1 MKIIIALFLLTTMS
15 STFAQDSLSYLALGD
30 SYSIGEKVSEA
41 ESWPFQL
48 ASFLDQQGYPVD
60 KPEIIAVTG
69 WRTDELQDSIASQ
82 HYKKESFDLVSLL
95 IGVNNQ
101 YQKKPFKKFKSEFE
115 DLLKTAIALSSQQNK
130 GVFVVGIPDYSLSK
144 FAQDEKLK
152 KISSRLKRYNKY
164 IQKMSQRY
172 NVAYYPL
179 QQLSKPLHKHEHMLA
194 EDLLH
199 PSGLQYKA
207 WVDSFKDEVL
217 SKVKTF

>member
-1 MKIIIALFLLTTMS
+1 MS
-15 STFAQDSLSYLALGD
+15 STLAHNSLSYLALGD
-30 SYSIGEKVSEA
+30 SYSIGEQVSKE
-41 ESWPFQL
+41 ESWPVQL
-48 ASFLDQQGYPVD
+48 TGFLNQQGYPVEI
-60 KPEIIAVTG
+60 PEVIAVTG
-69 WRTDELQDSIASQ
+69 WRTDELQDSIASL

-115 DLLKTAIALSSQQNK
+115 NLLKTAIELSSQHNR
-130 GVFVVGIPDYSLSK
+130 GVFIVGIPDYSLSK

-152 KISSRLKRYNKY
+152 KVSSRLKRYNRY
-164 IQKMSQRY
+164 IKKMSQRY
-172 NVAYYPL
+172 KVAFFPM
-179 QQLSKPLHKHEHMLA
+179 QQLSKPLHKEKLMLT

-207 WVDSFKDEVL
+207 WVDSFKDEIL

>member
-1 MKIIIALFLLTTMS
+1 MKIFITLFLLTTMT

-30 SYSIGEKVSEA
+30 SYSIGEKVSEE
-41 ESWPFQL
+41 ESWPVQL
-48 ASFLDQQGYPVD
+48 TNFLNQQGYPVE
-60 KPEIIAVTG
+60 KPDVIAVTG
-69 WRTDELQDSIASQ
+69 WRTDELKDSIASQ

-101 YQKKPFKKFKSEFE
+101 YQKKPFRKFKSEFE
-115 DLLKTAIALSSQQNK
+115 DLLKTAIELSSQHHK
-130 GVFVVGIPDYSLSK
+130 GVFIVGIPDYSLSK

-152 KISSRLKRYNKY
+152 KVSSRLKRYNRY
-164 IQKMSQRY
+164 IKKMSQRY
-172 NVAYYPL
+172 NVAYFPM
-179 QQLSKPLHKHEHMLA
+179 QQLSKPLHKEKLMLA

-217 SKVKTF
+217 SKIKTF